1 MRVVKTQPKSI
12 TQGSTHYCPG
22 CGHGVVLRLIGE
34 VVDEMELRNK
44 MILTAPVG
52 CSVLLYDYIFCDV
65 IECAHGRAPA
75 VATAIKRVHPDKFM
89 LVYQGDGDLAAI
101 GTAEIVHA
109 ANRGENLSAIF
120 VNNAVYGMTGGQMA
134 PTTLIGQKTTTSPNG
149 RVAKGMGQP
158 IRACELLSTLE
169 ETKYIERTSINSVRN
184 IIKTKAAIKKM
195 FLNQLNNVG
204 FSMVEILSMCPVGWR
219 LSPRQAQEFIKERM
233 MNYFPLKVFKD
244 ID

>member
-1 MRVVKTQPKSI
+1 MVKTQPKSI

-22 CGHGVVLRLIGE
+22 CGHGVILRLIGE
-34 VVDEMELRNK
+34 VVDEMELREK

-109 ANRGENLSAIF
+109 ANRGENISVIF

-158 IRACELLSTLE
+158 IRACELLTTLE

-184 IIKTKAAIKKM
+184 IIKTKAAIKKA

-204 FSMVEILSMCPVGWR
+204 FSMIEILSMCPVGWR
-219 LSPRQAQEFIKERM
+219 MSPQEAQVFIKERM
-233 MNYFPLKVFKD
+233 MSYFPLKVFKD